1 MFSFSMTSNTEI
13 RSRLFACQTRQ
24 IPLTRPP
31 RNSLNFTIVDPNYDI
46 FLTRE
51 QLQPALTG
59 LFREQDNVQ

>member
-1 MFSFSMTSNTEI
+1 MSNPP
-13 RSRLFACQTRQ
+13 